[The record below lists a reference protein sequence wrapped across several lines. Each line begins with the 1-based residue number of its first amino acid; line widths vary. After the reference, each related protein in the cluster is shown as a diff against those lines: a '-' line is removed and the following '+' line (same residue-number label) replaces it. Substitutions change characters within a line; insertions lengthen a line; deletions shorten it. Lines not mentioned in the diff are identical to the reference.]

1 MSGLQNVAPFV
12 PYLCVGTLYYVPAAE
27 VTRDQANWLL
37 DIEDKLLRKMWPRTA
52 FSVKKS
58 QEDSKCI

>member
-1 MSGLQNVAPFV
+1 MSGLQSFALFV
-12 PYLCVGTLYYVPAAE
+12 PYLCAGTLYYVLAAE

-37 DIEDKLLRKMWPRTA
+37 DIENKVLRKMWPSTA